1 MCQGPKEHLCGAQAV
16 RLGRGRRH
24 CYPPTP
30 PNQLKAR
37 ARLLSWSTRE
47 PLKVLKQWCG
57 MVRVGLDLP
66 HMLDRGH
73 ICKSQLVERQRLLPQ
88 SRRAKVC
95 ISSLFISF
103 WLHQVLFAVHRLN

>member
-66 HMLDRGH
+66 HMLDRGPH
-73 ICKSQLVERQRLLPQ
+73 LQISTGGKTEAVAPKPKSQSLYFFLIYFFL
-88 SRRAKVC
+88 AA
-95 ISSLFISF
+95 SSLICS
-103 WLHQVLFAVHRLN
+103 A